1 MRPKTAQPRA
11 YTRAVFHTPAALADE
26 AAGVLIAGGAIGCA
40 VAEMSR
46 PGVQPPPVVTLEAYF
61 DRISDKHLRSLKL
74 RLEDA
79 AMLAS
84 NGRGLD
90 GRARRIVDPG
100 WATMWMKRFGPF
112 RVGRRILIVPPW
124 NRAAEKGRVTI
135 VITPARAFGTGHHP
149 TTAGVLRVIQAA
161 MHTRRVQRALD
172 IGCGSGVLSI
182 AMRLLGAEYVVA
194 IDTDPHAVENARE
207 NSRLSGAARGLRFSS
222 VPLNRIRGRF
232 DLIAAN
238 ILTPTLIEMLPQ
250 FARLLAPHGR
260 LVLGG
265 ILASEAP
272 ELIESFRTRLRLIR
286 RLDNRG
292 WTTLVY
298 AR

>member
-1 MRPKTAQPRA
+1 MRPSTEPRTSFA
-11 YTRAVFHTPAALADE
+11 KVVFHTPAALADE
-26 AAGVLIAGGAIGCA
+26 AAGMLIAGGALGCA

-46 PGVQPPPVVTLEAYF
+46 PGARQPATVTLEAYF
-61 DRISDKHLRSLKL
+61 DRIDAGRLARLKL
-74 RLEDA
+74 MLENA
-79 AMLAS
+79 AMLAPD
-84 NGRGLD
+84 GRGLD

-112 RVGRRILIVPPW
+112 HVGRRIFIVPPW

-149 TTAGVLRVIQAA
+149 TTAGVLRAIESLMRAHKVA
-161 MHTRRVQRALD
+161 RALD
-172 IGCGSGVLSI
+172 VGCGSGVLAI
-182 AMRLLGAEYVVA
+182 AMRLLGAESVVA
-194 IDTDPHAVENARE
+194 IDTDPHAIDNARE
-207 NSRLSGAARGLRFSS
+207 NAQLSGARAIRFSS
-222 VPLNRIRGRF
+222 VPVSRIRGRF

-238 ILTPTLIEMLPQ
+238 ILAGTLIEMLPD
-250 FARLLAPHGR
+250 FARLLTRGGR

-265 ILASEAP
+265 ILASEAGGVVAQ
-272 ELIESFRTRLRLIR
+272 FRRRLRLIR
-286 RLDNRG
+286 RVTNRG